1 MEDSRIFDDSATDK
15 ESVIKKD
22 EFVESLERVLD
33 RKLSKSQ
40 ARTLS
45 LVGSLLSD
53 NKIYVNIMNDIS
65 DVLKII
71 RKWRL

>member
-15 ESVIKKD
+15 ESVVKKD